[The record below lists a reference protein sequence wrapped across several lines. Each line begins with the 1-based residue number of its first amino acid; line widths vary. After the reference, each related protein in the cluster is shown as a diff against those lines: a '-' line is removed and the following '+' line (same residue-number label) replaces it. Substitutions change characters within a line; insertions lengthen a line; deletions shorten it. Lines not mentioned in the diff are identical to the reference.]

1 MTDQSNYY
9 AILGMSTN
17 NVIESV
23 MLEGY
28 SQDDAY
34 YYIML
39 NAEAF
44 EKTHPFIHKLTGN
57 LNEIYKKQYG
67 IDPNL
72 SNFRSLI
79 ENSEE
84 LGNNFIRVIEY
95 PHDEI
100 INVCSYYQN
109 NKKTVLLKPL
119 AQSITQ
125 TLTLQKLTNELQ
137 SAKKDTTDVP
147 TLSQPKTE
155 IKQKIGLKKKA

>member
-28 SQDDAY
+28 NADDAY
-34 YYIML
+34 YYIMM
-39 NAEAF
+39 NASVF
-44 EKTHPFIHKLTGN
+44 EHSHPFIHKLTKN
-57 LNEIYKKQYG
+57 LHEIYKKQYG

-72 SNFRSLI
+72 ANFRSLI

-95 PHDEI
+95 HHNSI

-119 AQSITQ
+119 VQAVTQ
-125 TLTLQKLTNELQ
+125 TLTLQKLTHELQ
-137 SAKKDTTDVP
+137 SAK
-147 TLSQPKTE
+147 TE
-155 IKQKIGLKKKA
+155 IEVKPKIELKPKIGLKKKA